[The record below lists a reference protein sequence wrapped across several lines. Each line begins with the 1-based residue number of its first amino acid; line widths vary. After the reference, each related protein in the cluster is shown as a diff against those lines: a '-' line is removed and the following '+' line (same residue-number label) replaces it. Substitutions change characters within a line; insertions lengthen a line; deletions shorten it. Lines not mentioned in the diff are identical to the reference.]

1 MKKTD
6 PNQKEHNNYKDLINN
21 TSDLLWSINHEFKLI
36 ASNNAFT
43 KHMREKYGLLLEP
56 GALLLNKEHFSED
69 FLNHWKIL
77 YQRGLQGE
85 VIRTEIFGSQGA
97 SNAISYFEINIH
109 PIYKEKQ
116 IVGLTCFGRDITE
129 RKIAEQAIKDSEEKY
144 RILVEQ
150 ASDGILISDANG
162 KFINVNA
169 AACKLSKYSEEELL
183 RLTLYD
189 FTIFEDIQKN
199 PFHFDELKLG
209 ESVVTERMI
218 QIKNSVPLH
227 VEINAKLLE
236 DGRLLTFVRDISE
249 RIKIQNEILNDKKAL
264 QESEKWYRGLLNNI
278 DAGVVVHAADTSIKM
293 LNSKASELLGLC
305 ENQLKGKL
313 AIDPD
318 WKFLNEDGTPMPIER
333 YPVNQIKRINT
344 NIKNFV
350 AGVNRPNTKD
360 VVWIIINGFAVL
372 DSTGVIAEIVITFID
387 ITERKIMEIE
397 ITKAKELAESANRA
411 KSDFLANMSHEIR
424 TPLNG
429 IVGFTHLLMNTEL
442 EKNQLEYMNTI
453 NESATT
459 LMEII
464 NDVLD
469 FSRIESGKLEL
480 CVHKLNLYE
489 LVHQVID
496 LFRHQVQSKKIE
508 LNLFI
513 DPSVPQF
520 IDGDSLRL
528 KQVLVNLISNALKF
542 TSFGQVRLDITALP
556 NEKKMSYLKFS
567 VKDTGIG
574 IQEENQKKIF
584 HSFVQE
590 DSTTTRK
597 FGGTGL
603 GLAISNQLLGLM
615 NSQLQLI
622 SIIGEGSD
630 FFFEVAFNPSQTKK
644 RISQKVPERS
654 TEKSKS
660 SDVILDKIKI
670 LVVEDNKINMLLA
683 KTLLK
688 IIIPNCIIIEASDG
702 NLAIKEYEK
711 EPLDIILMDIQMPI
725 MNGYETTAAIRKIN
739 PAKKIP
745 IIALTAGIMMGE
757 KEKCLESGM
766 NDYISKPIIQSN
778 LEQILRKWVRP
789 KITEL

>member
-1 MKKTD
+1 MKKTH
-6 PNQKEHNNYKDLINN
+6 PNQKEHNNYKELINS
-21 TSDLLWSINHEFKLI
+21 TSDLLWSINQEFKLM
-36 ASNNAFT
+36 ASNDAFT
-43 KHMREKYGLLLEP
+43 KHMLEKYNLLLEP
-56 GALLLNKEHFSED
+56 GDLLLNREHFSAS
-69 FLNHWKIL
+69 FLDYWKIL

-85 VIRTEIFGSQGA
+85 IIHTEICGPKA
-97 SNAISYFEINIH
+97 KENALIWFEVNIH
-109 PIYKEKQ
+109 PIYNNKE
-116 IVGLTCFGRDITE
+116 IIGLTCFGRDITQ

-169 AACKLSKYSEEELL
+169 GACKLSNYSEEELL
-183 RLTLYD
+183 QLSLYD
-189 FTIFEDIQKN
+189 FTILEDIQKN

-218 QIKNSVPLH
+218 QIKNGIPLH

-249 RIKIQNEILNDKKAL
+249 RIKTQNEILNDKKAL
-264 QESEKWYRGLLNNI
+264 EESENWYRGLLNNL
-278 DAGVVVHAADTSIKM
+278 DAGVVVHASDTSIKM
-293 LNSKASELLGLC
+293 SNSKASELLGLC

-313 AIDPD
+313 AVDQE
-318 WKFLNEDGTPMPIER
+318 WKFLNEDGTPMALEH
-333 YPVNQIKRINT
+333 YPVNQIKHT
-344 NIKNFV
+344 HKNIKNFV
-350 AGVNRPNTKD
+350 AGVNRPKTKD

-372 DSTGVIAEIVITFID
+372 DSDAAISEIVITFID

-397 ITKAKELAESANRA
+397 ITKAKELAESANKA

-429 IVGFTHLLMNTEL
+429 IVGFTQLLMNTEL
-442 EKNQLEYMNTI
+442 EKNQLEYMNTV

-480 CVHKLNLYE
+480 CVHELNLYE

-496 LFRHQVQSKKIE
+496 LFKHQAQLKKIE
-508 LNLFI
+508 LHLFI
-513 DPSVPQF
+513 DPHVPQF

-542 TSFGQVRLDITALP
+542 TSFGQVRLDITVLTKAQ
-556 NEKKMSYLKFS
+556 KKLSLLKFS

-603 GLAISNQLLGLM
+603 GLAISNQLLELM
-615 NSQLQLI
+615 NSQLQLV

-630 FFFEVAFNPSQTKK
+630 FFFEAAFNQSQTTKGHDKK
-644 RISQKVPERS
+644 VTERLEENIKTS
-654 TEKSKS
+654 N
-660 SDVILDKIKI
+660 VILDAIKI

-688 IIIPNCIIIEASDG
+688 IILPNCTIIEASDG
-702 NLAIKEYEK
+702 NLAIKEYEN

-739 PAKKIP
+739 PTKKIP

-757 KEKCLESGM
+757 KEKCIESGM

-778 LEQILRKWVRP
+778 LEQILRKWVKP
-789 KITEL
+789 N

>member
-1 MKKTD
+1 MKKAD
-6 PNQKEHNNYKDLINN
+6 PKQKEHNNYKDLINS
-21 TSDLLWSINHEFKLI
+21 TSDLLWSINHEFKLM

-77 YQRGLQGE
+77 YKRGLQGE

-97 SNAISYFEINIH
+97 SNAISCFEINIH

-116 IVGLTCFGRDITE
+116 VVGLTCFARDITE

-150 ASDGILISDANG
+150 ASDGILISDVNG

-264 QESEKWYRGLLNNI
+264 QESEKWYRGLLNNL

-313 AIDPD
+313 AIDPE
-318 WKFLNEDGTPMPIER
+318 WKFLNEDGTPMPLER
-333 YPVNQIKRINT
+333 YPVNQIKRTNT

-350 AGVNRPNTKD
+350 AGVNRPKTKD

-372 DSTGVIAEIVITFID
+372 DSNNAISEIVITFID

-429 IVGFTHLLMNTEL
+429 IVGFTHLLMNTKL
-442 EKNQLEYMNTI
+442 EKNQLEYMNTV

-480 CVHKLNLYE
+480 CVHELNLYE
-489 LVHQVID
+489 LVHQIID
-496 LFRHQVQSKKIE
+496 LFKHQVQSKKIE

-528 KQVLVNLISNALKF
+528 KQVLVNLIGNALKF

-556 NEKKMSYLKFS
+556 NEKKMSCLKFS

-574 IQEENQKKIF
+574 ILEENQKKIF

-644 RISQKVPERS
+644 RISQKMPERS
-654 TEKSKS
+654 AEKSKS

-683 KTLLK
+683 KILLK

-711 EPLDIILMDIQMPI
+711 DELDIILMDIQMPI

-778 LEQILRKWVRP
+778 LEQILRKWVKP
-789 KITEL
+789 KITEF